1 MNEQIPAAPP
11 VPWQSASVST
21 IVQQTPKI
29 KSFFFSLSAP
39 MAFVAGQHVDVRLT
53 APDGYAAVRSY
64 SIASAP
70 EDPRIELAIE
80 LLENGE
86 VSPFFHE
93 TVQVGDAIDLR
104 GPLGGHFIWAKN
116 SAGPLL
122 LIGGGSG
129 VVPLFSMLRHRRS
142 LQSSVPAILLLSART
157 WNDIPFRDE
166 LLKLDA
172 AHDGFELILTLTRD
186 TRRRAIDYQRHI
198 DSDMMR
204 SVLARLPSPPALAY
218 ACGTN
223 QFVDVAIDAA
233 MDANI
238 STATD
243 IRTERY
249 GG

>member
-1 MNEQIPAAPP
+1 MNEQMPAAPATS
-11 VPWQSASVST
+11 WQSASVSA

-29 KSFFFSLSAP
+29 KSFFFNLPQSIT
-39 MAFVAGQHVDVRLT
+39 FFAGQHVDVRLT
-53 APDGYAAVRSY
+53 APNGYSAVRSY

-93 TVQVGDAIDLR
+93 TVAVGDAIDLR
-104 GPLGGHFIWAKN
+104 GPLGGHFIW
-116 SAGPLL
+116 STDRGGPLL

-129 VVPLFSMLRHRRS
+129 IVPLISMLRLRKS
-142 LQSSVPAILLLSART
+142 LQNRVPAILLLSART
-157 WNDIPFRDE
+157 WTDIPFRDE
-166 LLKLDA
+166 LLALDA
-172 AHDGFELILTLTRD
+172 AHDGFELVLTLTRD
-186 TRRRAIDYQRHI
+186 TRRRTTDYQRHI
-198 DSDMMR
+198 DGDMMR
-204 SVLARLPSPPALAY
+204 EVLARLPSPPALAY

-223 QFVDVAIDAA
+223 QFVDVAVDAA
-233 MDANI
+233 MEADI
-238 STATD
+238 PTATD

>member
-1 MNEQIPAAPP
+1 MNEQISAASPIS
-11 VPWQSASVST
+11 WQSASVCA

-29 KSFFFSLSAP
+29 KSFFFLLP
-39 MAFVAGQHVDVRLT
+39 EPVAFVAGQHVDVRLT
-53 APDGYAAVRSY
+53 APDGYSAVRSY

-70 EDPRIELAIE
+70 ETPRIELAIE

-86 VSPFFHE
+86 VSPFFHQ
-93 TVQVGDAIDLR
+93 TVRVGDAIDLR
-104 GPLGGHFIWAKN
+104 GPLGGHFIWSKD
-116 SAGPLL
+116 SGGPLL

-129 VVPLFSMLRHRRS
+129 VVPLISMLRHRKS

-166 LLKLDA
+166 LLELDSA
-172 AHDGFELILTLTRD
+172 RDGFELILTLTRD
-186 TRRRAIDYQRHI
+186 TRRRTIDYQRHI

-204 SVLARLPSPPALAY
+204 DVLARLPSPPALAY

-223 QFVDVAIDAA
+223 QFVDVAVDAA
-233 MDANI
+233 MDADI